1 MMRRHR
7 FLRLTFAACALF
19 CGALVAESVDAGAP
33 GLLEKLKA
41 ENDALRR
48 ENQMLRRELVARGGR
63 RDEAVPKTVVDTPEP
78 AQNTQPD
85 TGWWLSNSSHIRHNR
100 KCRNYQKVKG
110 RPCGPNDGRP
120 CKSCGG

>member
-7 FLRLTFAACALF
+7 FLCLTFSVCALF

-48 ENQMLRRELVARGGR
+48 ENQMLRRELVARAR
-63 RDEAVPKTVVDTPEP
+63 
-78 AQNTQPD
+78 
-85 TGWWLSNSSHIRHNR
+85 LI
-100 KCRNYQKVKG
+100 
-110 RPCGPNDGRP
+110 
-120 CKSCGG
+120 